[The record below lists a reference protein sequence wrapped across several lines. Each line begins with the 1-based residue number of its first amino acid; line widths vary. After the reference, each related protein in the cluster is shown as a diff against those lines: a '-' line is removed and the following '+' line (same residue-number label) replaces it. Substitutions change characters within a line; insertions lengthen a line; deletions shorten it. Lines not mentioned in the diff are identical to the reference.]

1 MVFSCLERFNAWKKI
16 NSDIYFDDE
25 INDMKLYDIKIMK
38 TMTSIKKLKSN
49 GDENN
54 YIFSKISIMS
64 FCLQLNILL
73 TI

>member
-16 NSDIYFDDE
+16 NFDIYFDDE